1 MITTFEILATVF
13 GLTQGALIMLNKR
26 CNWIFYV
33 LQMMAMIAFSWM
45 NHLYGDVANSSVYL
59 VVGVV
64 GFIMWGTDKGSK
76 VEYAKCLERA
86 VWFSVI
92 VVGTVVGSAVL
103 GKTDD
108 PLPTLDAFTTVS
120 SFVATILMVRHK
132 IDTWVVWFFNDIFY
146 CVEYWLLPNQALYL
160 LALNVIWTVMAVCSF
175 IMWRRE
181 YSRQC
186 GVSKAV

>member
-64 GFIMWGTDKGSK
+64 GFVMWGTDKGSK
-76 VEYAKCLERA
+76 VEYAKWLERA
-86 VWFSVI
+86 AWFSVI

-146 CVEYWLLPNQALYL
+146 CVEYWLLPNQAFYL

-181 YSRQC
+181 YSNQH
-186 GVSKAV
+186 GVSKEV